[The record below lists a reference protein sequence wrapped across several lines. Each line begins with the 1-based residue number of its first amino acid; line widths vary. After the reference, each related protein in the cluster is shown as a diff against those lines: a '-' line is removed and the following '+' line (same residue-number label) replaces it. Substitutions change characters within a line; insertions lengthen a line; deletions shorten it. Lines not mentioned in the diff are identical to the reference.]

1 MPPVVNG
8 DDPGAAVAQLIKDN
22 SVMVFSKTTCPF
34 CLKLKSTFKQNR
46 IDFTAVELDTME
58 GTMGSDMQKALLDL
72 SGQKTV
78 PNVFVNGKHIGK

>member
-1 MPPVVNG
+1 MPPVVNV
-8 DDPGAAVAQLIKDN
+8 DDPSAAVAQHIKDN

-46 IDFTAVELDTME
+46 IDFTAVELDTM
-58 GTMGSDMQKALLDL
+58 GPMGSDMQKALLDL

-78 PNVFVNGKHIGK
+78 PNVFISGKHIGK